1 MYFSKTIF
9 SLKHIF
15 NAGIGFTSSYHFL
28 SLKLL
33 QLYYYHYSNVV
44 TRTEHK
50 TLNSLPESYIIREQW
65 MNVVNFKCKII
76 NQLQWWQKPFV
87 TCHNLLS
94 KTFKPIS
101 HAEQSVI
108 NYDFF
113 FLLKWSYNYDSWI
126 LVLRNK
132 VAFNSLRTNDTHK
145 RTVNYSQLQ
154 KKKGRG

>member
-1 MYFSKTIF
+1 M
-9 SLKHIF
+9 
-15 NAGIGFTSSYHFL
+15 
-28 SLKLL
+28 
-33 QLYYYHYSNVV
+33 

-50 TLNSLPESYIIREQW
+50 TLNSLPEPYIIGEQW

-76 NQLQWWQKPFV
+76 NQLQWWQKSFV

-94 KTFKPIS
+94 KTFKLIS

-132 VAFNSLRTNDTHK
+132 VAFNSLRTNDIHK

-154 KKKGRG
+154 KKRGVGRGKKYERECGSTLCEVSINESLTKAVLQLNFAWCPCDRDNL